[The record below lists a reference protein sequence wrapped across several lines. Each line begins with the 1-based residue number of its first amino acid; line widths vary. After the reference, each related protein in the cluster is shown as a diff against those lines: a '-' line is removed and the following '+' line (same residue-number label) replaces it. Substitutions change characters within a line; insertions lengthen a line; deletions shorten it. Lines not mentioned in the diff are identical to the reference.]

1 MDNHVSFGNILFGL
15 ASAQHST
22 GFVGCASVP
31 QKGLVYSIAPEDENM
46 LVLVGYS
53 KKDQWDKVLAN
64 KLYYVRAGMV
74 TGSLRLVAG
83 FEHCKY
89 VLLYDNNR
97 RNMYKLSGNGP
108 RLVSGAELQK
118 MGFDSRKD
126 FYLCFDLESKNP
138 VVKFRDVKTGRI
150 LKIRNEF
157 HPFKKEP
164 YFSTLKELLE

>member
-1 MDNHVSFGNILFGL
+1 
-15 ASAQHST
+15 
-22 GFVGCASVP
+22 
-31 QKGLVYSIAPEDENM
+31 
-46 LVLVGYS
+46 
-53 KKDQWDKVLAN
+53 
-64 KLYYVRAGMV
+64 MV

-138 VVKFRDVKTGRI
+138 VVEFPDVKTGRI